1 MKFCPNC
8 GTKIEDQEA
17 GCPNCGF
24 KSFEYI
30 LEAKKRDTNTEI
42 NADTNADTNAD
53 EIKAEPVKAEP
64 VIDEYQKD
72 EETEKVVP
80 AVKGKNEKYDYYE
93 NRSYDTNNYDSY
105 DYINAEESVDTEE
118 EPSLASKI
126 LLIVMVVL
134 LNVLGAIIGFV
145 VGGVFAYKNG
155 RGYKSYGKK
164 LVITSAV
171 FLILDIF
178 CWWMIFI
185 ALRNIL

>member
-30 LEAKKRDTNTEI
+30 LEAKKRDTNTDA
-42 NADTNADTNAD
+42 NTD
-53 EIKAEPVKAEP
+53 EIKSDSVK
-64 VIDEYQKD
+64 DETQKD
-72 EETEKVVP
+72 EGTQKVVP
-80 AVKGKNEKYDYYE
+80 AVKGKDEKYDYYE
-93 NRSYDTNNYDSY
+93 NRSYNTNNYDSY
-105 DYINAEESVDTEE
+105 DFINAEEAVDTEE

-134 LNVLGAIIGFV
+134 LNVLGAIVGLI

-164 LVITSAV
+164 LIITSAV